1 MENEKDIQSN
11 TVKKSNAKPNIKF
24 ILFLSVFVILLI
36 ANFILLYFISKNE
49 KAAQGAD
56 TVIKLSAQGG
66 FDCDYAE
73 AQKLYPFSDG
83 VLKVTNDRVAFL
95 TLSGNEVYSS
105 SVNYQNPFCVVEN
118 GYAAVMDINGYSYS
132 VYSDKGQIMKIST
145 EDKVKS
151 VAISDTGLSAVIVD
165 KENAY
170 GQILIYDASGKV
182 LGQWISYSSG
192 YPVSLKFSKNSQY
205 LAVSVLNT
213 SGAAVESTV
222 KLIKLVQ
229 TDKKIEMI
237 DYAVYSLDESKIV
250 LSVLFADNENL
261 YAFCADSYYVIDAS
275 GNIKTVAFDS
285 GIINYSFAVNNNICI
300 IYSDG
305 VDQINKLQIIS
316 SDDGKVIYDSVIGT
330 DVFAFNVFEDRFV
343 IGVDRRVFVF
353 DSDGNI
359 ESDTEIDE
367 DVIRLG
373 IMGKKKIIVISTTG
387 VHTINY

>member
-11 TVKKSNAKPNIKF
+11 TVKHSNSKPNVKF
-24 ILFLSVFVILLI
+24 ILFISVFVILLI
-36 ANFILLYFISKNE
+36 ANFVLLYFISKNE

-56 TVIKLSAQGG
+56 SVIKLSVQGG

-73 AQKLYPFSDG
+73 AQKLYPFGDG
-83 VLKVTNDRVAFL
+83 VFKVTNDRVAFL

-105 SVNYQNPFCVVEN
+105 AVNYQNPFCVVEN
-118 GYAAVMDINGYSYS
+118 GYAAVIDINGYSFS

-151 VAISDTGLSAVIVD
+151 IAISDTGLSAVIVD

-170 GQILIYDASGKV
+170 GQILIYDASGKI

-205 LAVSVLNT
+205 LAISVLNT
-213 SGAAVESTV
+213 SGAVVESTV
-222 KLIKLVQ
+222 KIIKLVQ
-229 TDKKIEMI
+229 TDRKIEMT
-237 DYAVYSLDESKIV
+237 DYAVYSMDDNKIV
-250 LSVLFADNENL
+250 LSVLFADNDNL
-261 YAFCADSYYVIDAS
+261 YAFCSDSYYVIDSS
-275 GNIKTVAFDS
+275 GSIKTVSFDS
-285 GIINYSFAVNNNICI
+285 GVINYCFTVNNNICI

-305 VDQINKLQIIS
+305 VEQINNLRIIS
-316 SDDGKVIYDSVIGT
+316 SKGEVVYDSVIGT

-353 DSDGNI
+353 DSEGNI
-359 ESDTEIDE
+359 ESDSEIDE
-367 DVIRLG
+367 DIIRLG
-373 IMGKKKIIVISTTG
+373 IIGKKKIIVISTTG